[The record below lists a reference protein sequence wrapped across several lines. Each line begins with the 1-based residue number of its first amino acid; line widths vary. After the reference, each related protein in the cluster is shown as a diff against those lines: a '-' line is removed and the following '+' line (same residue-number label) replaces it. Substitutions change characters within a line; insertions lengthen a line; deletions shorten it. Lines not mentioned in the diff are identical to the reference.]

1 MVLALALVVLAAEPS
16 KLSDPPPPP
25 RAEPAPPEEPRSF
38 PITPVQGDLS
48 ASFGLG
54 DGRGPYSGAL
64 YLGGA
69 LGWTTGDGPHL
80 FFGAG
85 VELVYTTSDDP
96 YRISLGGQLR
106 GGLAWARQRGYNT
119 VAIPDLQLFVRVTPF
134 GAGSSSRTTTP
145 TGMVTTSSST
155 FFGVRA
161 GFGVTALWPARTF
174 VDNFPLVDVD
184 GLAGEALKVISTLV
198 LFPILL
204 LNHAEV
210 AFEYAFSP
218 KPVTAVL
225 LRVGTGF

>member
-1 MVLALALVVLAAEPS
+1 MVLSLALVVLAVEPS
-16 KLSDPPPPP
+16 KLSDPPEPPQ
-25 RAEPAPPEEPRSF
+25 PEEPRSF

-48 ASFGLG
+48 ASLG
-54 DGRGPYSGAL
+54 IGDPRGPFSGAL
-64 YLGGA
+64 YFGGA
-69 LGWTTGDGPHL
+69 LGWTRGDGPDF

-85 VELVYTTSDDP
+85 VELVYATSDDP

-106 GGLAWARQRGYNT
+106 CGLAWARQSGYQS
-119 VAIPDLQLFVRVTPF
+119 VAIPELLLFLRVTPF
-134 GAGSSSRTTTP
+134 GAGSSSRFTNP
-145 TGMVTTSSST
+145 MGMVTTSSTT

-161 GFGVTALWPARTF
+161 GIGVTALWPARMF
-174 VDNFPLVDVD
+174 IDNFPLFDVD
-184 GLAGEALKVISTLV
+184 GLAGEALKVITTLV

-210 AFEYAFSP
+210 AFEYAMSP

>member
-1 MVLALALVVLAAEPS
+1 MLLTLALAFLAAEPS
-16 KLSDPPPPP
+16 KLSDPPEPP
-25 RAEPAPPEEPRSF
+25 PPEEPKTF

-48 ASFGLG
+48 ASFGLI
-54 DGRGPYSGAL
+54 DPRGPFSGAL

-69 LGWTTGDGPHL
+69 LGFTSGDGPNV
-80 FFGAG
+80 FFGGG
-85 VELVYTTSDDP
+85 VELVYTTGDDP

-106 GGLAWARQRGYNT
+106 GGLVWARQRGYDR
-119 VAIPDLQLFVRVTPF
+119 VAIPDLLLFVRVTPF
-134 GAGSSSRTTTP
+134 GGGSASRMTGP
-145 TGMVTTSSST
+145 TGMVTTSSTT

-174 VDNFPLVDVD
+174 IDNFPLVDVD
-184 GLAGEALKVISTLV
+184 GLAGEVLKVVTTLV

-210 AFEYAFSP
+210 AFEYAFSAQ
-218 KPVTAVL
+218 PVTAVL